1 LDELKAE
8 EFYVNI
14 PIPSEEY
21 HLLDRA
27 MEETGA
33 EYKNADDYLR
43 QHIRE
48 KTEEYQQYLG
58 THKKQ

>member
-1 LDELKAE
+1 
-8 EFYVNI
+8 
-14 PIPSEEY
+14 
-21 HLLDRA
+21 